1 MKITPF
7 LVFLGVLVF
16 LSSCSP
22 RISSSIT
29 KNYPALDS
37 LDEVAVLEVT
47 EKIPANTEKLGE
59 VKIGDTGFTTK
70 CDFETVLKA
79 AKVEARRAGG
89 NLLKI
94 TVHTYPDLAS
104 SCHRITATIY
114 KVTPLDVATPLTVNT
129 PGDSTTQSI
138 QPVQE
143 PVRDTIEIIKAGGGY
158 KYKFNDQLLT
168 LNSFEEVVL
177 DNSTATE
184 YFKKAKG
191 TSGFISVL
199 GYAGGFLIGYPIGT
213 ALGGGKAN
221 WTLAAVGCGLVAI
234 AIPIASSADKN
245 LLKAARAY
253 NEGKPISK
261 VEPYDIRVGVN
272 QNGLALAIR
281 F

>member
-1 MKITPF
+1 MKKTIILAF
-7 LVFLGVLVF
+7 FGILIL

-22 RISSSIT
+22 RINSSIT
-29 KNYPALDS
+29 KKYPALDS
-37 LDEVAVLEVT
+37 LDEVAVLEVA
-47 EKIPANTEKLGE
+47 EKVPSNTEKLGE
-59 VKIGDTGFTTK
+59 VKIGDTGFSTK
-70 CDFETVLKA
+70 CDFETVLEA
-79 AKVEARRAGG
+79 AKVEARKAGG

-94 TVHTYPDLAS
+94 TDHTYPDLAS

-114 KVTPLDVATPLTVNT
+114 KVTSLDVAAPTMTNT
-129 PGDSTTQSI
+129 PEDSTRQSI
-138 QPVQE
+138 QLVQE

-158 KYKFNDQLLT
+158 KYKFNDQVLT
-168 LNSFEEVVL
+168 LNSFEEVVQ
-177 DNSTATE
+177 DNLTATE

-191 TSGFISVL
+191 TSGFTSVL
-199 GYAGGFLIGYPIGT
+199 GYAGGFLIGYPVGT
-213 ALGGGKAN
+213 ALGGGKPN

-245 LLKAARAY
+245 ILKAARAY

-261 VEPYDIRVGVN
+261 VEPYQIKLGVN